1 MNEEIRVRLP
11 RLLKKELSGTVL
23 KEAGRFHPIS
33 LSMELNMLPLSTA
46 TMTLA
51 EDDLDVK
58 VHDFVELY
66 NQHGS
71 VGIFRV
77 ASIEKVYRGRRR
89 VELNHALDVL
99 NDAIYATLNNDEEEF
114 NDTPTAYITKMLGAQ
129 TQKIGN
135 TAFWQLGTCADTES
149 LQKKLRFQNVL
160 EALCD
165 LGKEHEDYYF
175 TFDFSTFPWTLNFV
189 ARSNTVVSEFRLNR
203 NIASCTVTV
212 DDTDLCTRL
221 YLSIDTKETVTQSGE
236 TAGEKTEQTFAVY
249 NDTTAQAVWGV
260 VAKSAGVEFASASIK
275 NAKLQSWVNDYFAR
289 HNAPLAQISISGQ
302 DLKEITGVSIDEI
315 QMGKICRV
323 ALPEYSE
330 VFLERVVT
338 VSYPDALR
346 RPTSVK
352 VSMANK
358 RQTAEDSIAAVKKEA
373 SRAGGS
379 GGGAAKKAEN
389 NETEIERQKI
399 IYDLKVEQDER
410 RFALIATEEWYEA
423 LDDQDLTL
431 VGKYNAEFELTARHI
446 LSALSVTGVQYD
458 QNGDPVIDQN
468 GNYVFNGSNNSL
480 SSQIDQTAASLT
492 SLYTKTGANSLGQN
506 ETLYSKITQN
516 ATDISTLVTKSGIN
530 SLGQNETLYSQI
542 SQNATDI
549 SSLVTK
555 SGVNSLGQNETL
567 YSQIAQNASK
577 IALVVSSSGG
587 TDYINTA
594 SIVAGIN
601 SQTGSFVAISA
612 DQIDLT
618 GYVKATDITANLI
631 ASKLAEVA
639 HVVVND
645 LEVTGWMTV
654 GSSYG
659 ITGSGNA
666 VLSGI
671 QLAGSSTFTNVI
683 KSASVSGGTLTL
695 TPASGNAI
703 TFTKAVTLTGAWGG
717 TASAGKS
724 YTVTASMNGGTVA
737 THTSPGVINIVT
749 SGSPTYN
756 SSTKKLSQTC
766 IVLDANDEDILQRS
780 VVVNAADAYDAGYTD
795 GEDSVDFDSLGNW
808 NQGYALITLT
818 NGKTTYGQMPSVNS
832 ATWTSYRQGTNLL
845 VYCTIGG
852 REYSHT
858 FAV

>member
-1 MNEEIRVRLP
+1 MTEEIRVRLP
-11 RLLKKELSGTVL
+11 RLLKRELSGTRL
-23 KEAGRFHPIS
+23 QEAGRFHPIS
-33 LSMELNMLPLSTA
+33 LSLDLNMLPLSTA

-51 EDDLDVK
+51 ENDLPVK

-99 NDAIYATLNNDEEEF
+99 NDAIYATLNNDEEAF
-114 NDTPTAYITKMLGAQ
+114 DGTPTAYITKMLGAQ

-189 ARSNTVVSEFRLNR
+189 ARSNAVVSEFRLNR
-203 NIASCTVTV
+203 NIASCSVTV

-260 VAKSAGVEFASASIK
+260 VARTAGVEFASASIK

-346 RPTSVK
+346 KPTSVR
-352 VSMANK
+352 VSLANK
-358 RQTAEDSIAAVKKEA
+358 RQTAEDSIAAVRKEA

-399 IYDLKVEQDER
+399 IYNLDVQQNEQY
-410 RFALIATEEWYEA
+410 FSILATEQEWSDANQEY
-423 LDDQDLTL
+423 LLTHKTKFYQDARKFDLLATENQYAQAETGQETIVSILT
-431 VGKYNAEFELTARHI
+431 GQITA
-446 LSALSVTGVQYD
+446 
-458 QNGDPVIDQN
+458 
-468 GNYVFNGSNNSL
+468 
-480 SSQIDQTAASLT
+480 TADSLT
-492 SLYTKTGANSLGQN
+492 TLYTKT
-506 ETLYSKITQN
+506 
-516 ATDISTLVTKSGIN
+516 
-530 SLGQNETLYSQI
+530 
-542 SQNATDI
+542 
-549 SSLVTK
+549 
-555 SGVNSLGQNETL
+555 GVNSLGQNETL
-567 YSQIAQNASK
+567 YSQIEQNATAISSK
-577 IALVVSSSGG
+577 VSAGDIASTINQTAQSVLIQAAKIDLQGLV
-587 TDYINTA
+587 TA
-594 SIVAGIN
+594 NQLQAEI
-601 SQTGSFVAISA
+601 GSF
-612 DQIDLT
+612 
-618 GYVKATDITANLI
+618 
-631 ASKLAEVA
+631 
-639 HVVVND
+639 
-645 LEVTGWMTV
+645 
-654 GSSYG
+654 
-659 ITGSGNA
+659 
-666 VLSGI
+666 
-671 QLAGSSTFTNVI
+671 
-683 KSASVSGGTLTL
+683 
-695 TPASGNAI
+695 
-703 TFTKAVTLTGAWGG
+703 
-717 TASAGKS
+717 
-724 YTVTASMNGGTVA
+724 
-737 THTSPGVINIVT
+737 
-749 SGSPTYN
+749 YN
-756 SSTKKLSQTC
+756 SSTGTLSASWITSQGGQIGDLT
-766 IVLDANDEDILQRS
+766 VS
-780 VVVNAADAYDAGYTD
+780 G
-795 GEDSVDFDSLGNW
+795 SLKVGVGN
-808 NQGYALITLT
+808 
-818 NGKTTYGQMPSVNS
+818 P
-832 ATWTSYRQGTNLL
+832 ATWKSKTVLTGLDW
-845 VYCTIGG
+845 VG
-852 REYSHT
+852 SHT
-858 FAV
+858 FQDINGDNYTGHLVSTLYSDTIYYLGA